1 MNCQGASLC
10 HCFCCEN
17 IYGTLIAIIET
28 KYFSGIIA
36 IPPLRMDG
44 IQIIKSG
51 QNCIF
56 FIWRLKCIISLYWA
70 DHGVWYFHHGTIG
83 ILDTFVQI
91 FKDIQKLNNSTIRQ
105 FDDSRHILKMV
116 HESKIYWL
124 CYNGKTLAAKNMQQ
138 VDRSKYFFS
147 FHTLYLR
154 LSSVSILSLRKN
166 WILC

>member
-1 MNCQGASLC
+1 MPF
-10 HCFCCEN
+10 FCCEN
-17 IYGTLIAIIET
+17 IYRSTHSDYWNKILSSF
-28 KYFSGIIA
+28 FSGSMA
-36 IPPLRMDG
+36 IPPLRNRMDG

-154 LSSVSILSLRKN
+154 LSSVSILSVRKN